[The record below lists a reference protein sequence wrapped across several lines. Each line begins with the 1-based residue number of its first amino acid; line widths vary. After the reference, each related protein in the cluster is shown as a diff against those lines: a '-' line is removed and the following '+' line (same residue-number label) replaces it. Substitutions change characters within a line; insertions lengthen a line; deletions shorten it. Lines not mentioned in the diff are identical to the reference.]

1 MSNYKF
7 KGYRIDGVAACR
19 LAWQWF
25 NKSKNPYPC
34 SEFPTQYDWNAIMPR
49 KESYIDREVIEPLA
63 VRLAG
68 EYDVHDSRMKTEPD
82 IELFQHGLR
91 SRELGPD
98 TWDILLSGP
107 TEPENGKRGLAELYV
122 ETLLDA
128 GQALQFARANEYRD
142 VITQQGFDVTFCGIT
157 FLACNSHECDIRSQL
172 FAAGIKPHHQAL
184 LGFTFTGSDWRV
196 SMYRIDGIE
205 TDILAIAKKFNGGGH
220 PGACGFHTPYPIWME
235 PFRHDGKITP
245 QTTDAVVWARDWA
258 DTIRKYPNVP
268 ADEGAMISWFASAI
282 MAGYDLKSRQCA
294 AKS

>member
-25 NKSKNPYPC
+25 HGDLRSCTCEVPHSDGHYDYCPRGRLPSK
-34 SEFPTQYDWNAIMPR
+34 EAF
-49 KESYIDREVIEPLA
+49 IDRSVIEPLA

-68 EYDVHDSRMKTEPD
+68 EYDVWDKRDPD
-82 IELFQHGLR
+82 AELFQHGLR

-107 TEPENGKRGLAELYV
+107 TEPEDGKRGLAELYV

-128 GQALQFARANEYRD
+128 GLALRFARANEYRD
-142 VITQQGFDVTFCGIT
+142 VITQQGFDVTFGGIT

-184 LGFTFTGSDWRV
+184 LGFTFTGRDWRV
-196 SMYRIDGIE
+196 SLYRIDGIE
-205 TDILAIAKKFNGGGH
+205 TDILAIAKAWGGGGH
-220 PGACGFHTPYPIWME
+220 PGACGFQAQELATV
-235 PFRHDGKITP
+235 F
-245 QTTDAVVWARDWA
+245 
-258 DTIRKYPNVP
+258 
-268 ADEGAMISWFASAI
+268 GAKNF
-282 MAGYDLKSRQCA
+282 
-294 AKS
+294 

>member
-1 MSNYKF
+1 MNT
-7 KGYRIDGVAACR
+7 
-19 LAWQWF
+19 L
-25 NKSKNPYPC
+25 
-34 SEFPTQYDWNAIMPR
+34 PTKDDFLN
-49 KESYIDREVIEPLA
+49 DRVSEPLS

-68 EYDVHDSRMKTEPD
+68 LYDVWDKRDPD
-82 IELFQHGLR
+82 AELFQHGLR
-91 SRELGPD
+91 SRELND
-98 TWDILLSGP
+98 ITWKYMLGEDKVAGEHCVSDLLEG
-107 TEPENGKRGLAELYV
+107 GK
-122 ETLLDA
+122 
-128 GQALQFARANEYRD
+128 ALQFARANEYRD
-142 VITQQGFDVTFCGIT
+142 VITQQGFDVTFGGIT
-157 FLACNSHECDIRSQL
+157 FLACNSHECDIRSHL

-184 LGFTFTGSDWRV
+184 LGFTFTGRDWRV